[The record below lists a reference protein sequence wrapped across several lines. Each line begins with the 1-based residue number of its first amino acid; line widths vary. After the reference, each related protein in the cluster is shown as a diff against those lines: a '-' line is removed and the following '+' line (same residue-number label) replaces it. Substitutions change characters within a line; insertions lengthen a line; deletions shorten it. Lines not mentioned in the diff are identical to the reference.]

1 VDRYRIVNN
10 SDVSAEW
17 PFE

>member
-1 VDRYRIVNN
+1 
-10 SDVSAEW
+10 VSAEW